1 MCVLE
6 SAEGGPPLCFVAS
19 ARQLQKAR
27 IAPPLTFQ
35 RDRRVPPRGSRI
47 RHGLSRLRKRGGC
60 GRKGDQGDEGKGS
73 AAHVVV
79 LEKGKRVCGSMGPV
93 AVPHSKSLWTSEDV
107 CVGGGAGEAGRGEKV
122 GGGCVSSVE
131 KTHTKTRRPAKWR
144 AVAASRRWFAGLAV
158 TLSRCVTRRPPLVS
172 HRPASL
178 SPCPLCANG
187 WRWQTRL
194 CFCFAAP
201 LRCPRRF
208 PHSPPPSAPP
218 RTPAAM
224 LSVPLRRHPCSSC
237 RLPPRTDVD
246 SFSATKIEH
255 LTRHTNVSRSLT
267 QPQQILKA
275 HAGEGAPWVG
285 QGGRHSSAVAHK
297 KQRGAVGAEKKRRAG
312 GWG

>member
-1 MCVLE
+1 MCVWE

-19 ARQLQKAR
+19 ARQLQKAS

-158 TLSRCVTRRPPLVS
+158 TLSRCVTRRPPPCLPPPCLSLSLPSLCQRLALANAPVFLLCRPSALPPSIPALSSTICPPPARQRRCSQFRYVVTLVLPAAC
-172 HRPASL
+172 RPA
-178 SPCPLCANG
+178 P
-187 WRWQTRL
+187 
-194 CFCFAAP
+194 
-201 LRCPRRF
+201 
-208 PHSPPPSAPP
+208 
-218 RTPAAM
+218 M
-224 LSVPLRRHPCSSC
+224 LIFFL
-237 RLPPRTDVD
+237 
-246 SFSATKIEH
+246 
-255 LTRHTNVSRSLT
+255 
-267 QPQQILKA
+267 QPKSNI
-275 HAGEGAPWVG
+275 
-285 QGGRHSSAVAHK
+285 
-297 KQRGAVGAEKKRRAG
+297 
-312 GWG
+312 